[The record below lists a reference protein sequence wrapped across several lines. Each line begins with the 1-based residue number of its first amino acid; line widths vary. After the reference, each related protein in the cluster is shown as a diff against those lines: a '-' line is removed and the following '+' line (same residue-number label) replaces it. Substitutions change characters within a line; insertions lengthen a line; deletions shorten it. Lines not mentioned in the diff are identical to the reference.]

1 MSTSIKGHVEEINL
15 INAAYH
21 KYVPSQFFAFLQKE
35 SVTEVELGNQKQKEL
50 AVLNFNINDFKQQ
63 IRPMNSEE
71 MFAFINGTLQRVIP
85 EVVQEKGMVETFYEG
100 GFTALYEKDCESA
113 LNTAVNIC
121 QKLQRTNKLQFS
133 IGIAYGA
140 VMLGIVGHDSR
151 LSAISISQQTE
162 TAQFLQKLAPK
173 YGAHILVTGTAVA
186 QVYDFTELYHARV
199 LGYISNSFTG
209 QIEKI
214 YDIYDGDEE
223 EIRQQK
229 DLTKALFEEGINLY
243 CARKFYEAR
252 NAFIEVLKQFRR
264 DAAARE
270 YLFLCNQYYQ
280 MENLQEIDI
289 CIETL

>member
-1 MSTSIKGHVEEINL
+1 
-15 INAAYH
+15 
-21 KYVPSQFFAFLQKE
+21 
-35 SVTEVELGNQKQKEL
+35 
-50 AVLNFNINDFKQQ
+50 
-63 IRPMNSEE
+63 MNSEE

-85 EVVQEKGMVETFYEG
+85 EVVQEQGMVETFHEG

-121 QKLQRTNKLQFS
+121 QKLQRTEKLQFS

-140 VMLGIVGHDSR
+140 IMLGIVGHDSR
-151 LSAISISQQTE
+151 MSAISISQQTE

-186 QVYDFTELYHARV
+186 QIYDFSELYHARV
-199 LGYISNSFTG
+199 LGYVSNSFTG

-229 DLTKALFEEGINLY
+229 DLTKMLFEEGINLY

-289 CIETL
+289 CIERF